1 MKKKRIFSLLLALV
15 MALSVFALASCGN
28 EETKTDDQNE
38 TEAKTEGET
47 TAETPEETAEETTAE
62 TEKVTE
68 EKPESIRVI
77 TLAGP
82 TGMGMAKLIEDDA
95 NGNARYDYE
104 FEIASAPDQ
113 VSPEVIKGN
122 YDIAAVPVNLAS
134 VLYNKTE
141 GKLQVAGVNTLGV
154 LYMLE
159 NGNTINSVADLKGK
173 TIYATGMG
181 ANPEYVLRYIL
192 KANNIDPDKDVT
204 IEFLSEH
211 AELAA
216 KLKTNAVA
224 IGMLPEPQVT
234 AAMTGSEVRIA
245 LDLTEEWNKI
255 SDYQLVQGCIIVR
268 KEFAE
273 KYPTALAEFLEE
285 YKASVDYVNANP
297 KDASALIEKAGI
309 IPKAAIAEK
318 AIPNC
323 NICLITGDD
332 MKNAVSEMLN
342 VLFEANKTSVGGKLP
357 DDGFYN

>member
-1 MKKKRIFSLLLALV
+1 MKKKRLLSLILALV
-15 MALSVFALASCGN
+15 MALSVFALASCGS
-28 EETKTDDQNE
+28 EETEKEDKN
-38 TEAKTEGET
+38 ET
-47 TAETPEETAEETTAE
+47 TAETTEETTEETAAE
-62 TEKVTE
+62 TEKAPE
-68 EKPESIRVI
+68 EKPEKIRVI

-82 TGMGMAKLIEDDA
+82 TGIGMAKLIEDNENKA
-95 NGNARYDYE
+95 AKYTYE

-113 VSPEVIKGN
+113 VSPEIIKGN

-141 GKLQVAGVNTLGV
+141 GKLQVAGINTLGV

-181 ANPEYVLRYIL
+181 SNPEYVLRYIL

-255 SDYQLVQGCIIVR
+255 SEYQLVQGCIIVR

-285 YKASVDYVNANP
+285 YKASVDYANNNT
-297 KDASALIEKAGI
+297 KEASLLVEKAGI

-323 NICLITGDD
+323 NICLITGDE
-332 MKNAVSEMLN
+332 MKTSVSQMLN
-342 VLFEANKTSVGGKLP
+342 VLFEANNASVGGKLP